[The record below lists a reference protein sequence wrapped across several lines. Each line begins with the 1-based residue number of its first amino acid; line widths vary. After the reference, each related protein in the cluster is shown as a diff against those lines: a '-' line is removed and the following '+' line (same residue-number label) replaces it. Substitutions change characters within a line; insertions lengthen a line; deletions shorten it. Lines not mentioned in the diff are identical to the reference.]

1 MNEPQNLVQRDSV
14 CFGGR
19 PLTLKHLFSGFCAT
33 GASWLWLQRCFILR
47 LTDLVLVT
55 SLGLRFY
62 CFVSAMLQLFP
73 ASTGVLGSPVV
84 RCFFH
89 QKTNTC
95 SYIVQ
100 CPKTSKAAILDSVL
114 DYASNSG
121 KVSTEYADTLL
132 KEVKNEGL
140 NVEWILDTHVHADHI
155 TGMAYLKKQL
165 PNAKT
170 AISERITDV
179 QKHWA
184 AQFDWPEFD
193 CSGSQWDYLLADDSG
208 ESATS
213 VASTTVFHSTD
224 GMGADAY
231 ASGSEGAALKKAR
244 PVIKEI
250 VVGELTIRP
259 IPTPGH
265 TPACMTFLIGDT
277 LFTGDAIFQPDFGT
291 ARCDFPGGSSH
302 DLFHS
307 ISKLYAHPD
316 HFRIFVGHDYPP
328 ASRGVTFFTD
338 VASQKSSNKFIK
350 TATTKDE
357 FVSARNARDA
367 ELDAPNLL
375 YPSLQF
381 NINAGSLPPAGPSGK
396 RFVKVPLKIMTELDF

>member
-1 MNEPQNLVQRDSV
+1 
-14 CFGGR
+14 
-19 PLTLKHLFSGFCAT
+19 
-33 GASWLWLQRCFILR
+33 
-47 LTDLVLVT
+47 
-55 SLGLRFY
+55 
-62 CFVSAMLQLFP
+62 MLQLFP
-73 ASTGVLGSPVV
+73 ATKEALGSPVV

-95 SYIVQ
+95 AYIVE
-100 CPKTSKAAILDSVL
+100 CPKTNKAAILDSVL

-121 KVSTEYADTLL
+121 KISTEFADSLL
-132 KEVKNEGL
+132 NEVKKEGL

-184 AQFDWPEFD
+184 EAFDWPEFD
-193 CSGSQWDYLLADDSG
+193 CSGSQWDFLLSD
-208 ESATS
+208 ESEE
-213 VASTTVFHSTD
+213 VAS
-224 GMGADAY
+224 A
-231 ASGSEGAALKKAR
+231 ASGASASTASEANTPASKDYSAKAALKKGSK

-250 VVGELTIRP
+250 VVGELVIKP

-302 DLFHS
+302 DLYHS
-307 ISKLYAHPD
+307 ISSRLYRHPD
-316 HFRIFVGHDYPP
+316 NFRIFVGHDYPP
-328 ASRGVTFFTD
+328 ATRSVTFLTD
-338 VASQKSSNKFIK
+338 IAAQKASNKFIK
-350 TATTKDE
+350 TETTKDE
-357 FVSARNARDA
+357 FVAARNARDA
-367 ELDAPNLL
+367 ELDAPALL

-381 NINAGSLPPAGPSGK
+381 NINAGSLPPIAASGK
-396 RFVKVPLKIMTELDF
+396 RFVKVPLKIMTESDF